1 MPTVA
6 RTTLTIDDD
15 LLVRL
20 KVRAAQR
27 HMRLSQLVD
36 EALRRGL
43 SAEDRAGTDGGK
55 RTRLPTWD
63 LGGLQPGVTI
73 GSLGH
78 MLGQLDEM
86 EVEDAAREGRA
97 PRSRV

>member
-1 MPTVA
+1 MA

-27 HMRLSQLVD
+27 HLRLSQLVD

-43 SAEDRAGTDGGK
+43 SAEERAGNDPGK
-55 RTRLPTWD
+55 KMTLPTWD
-63 LGGLQPGVTI
+63 LGGLQPGVTM

-86 EVEDAAREGRA
+86 EVEDAARDGRE

>member
-1 MPTVA
+1 MA

-27 HMRLSQLVD
+27 RLRLSQLID

-43 SAEDRAGTDGGK
+43 SEEPWAGSNAHK
-55 RTRLPTWD
+55 RTKLPSWD

-73 GSLGH
+73 GSIGH
-78 MLGQLDEM
+78 MLGQLDGM
-86 EVEDAAREGRA
+86 EIEDAARDRRE
-97 PRSRV
+97 PRPRV